1 MTGTAHA
8 PLAEVRGL
16 TVTFDDFVAV
26 RDVSFTLT
34 PGKCVALVGES
45 GSGKSVTAR
54 SLLGLVGR
62 GGAVTAERLRLAGR
76 DLTELSERDWRS
88 VRGSEVGLVLQDALV
103 SLDPLMRVGP
113 QVAEALAPT
122 SAARRQLRGGDRA
135 ARATE
140 LLERAGVPDAAV
152 RARQYPHELSGGLRQ
167 RALIASAVAG
177 APGVLIADEPTTAL
191 DVTVQAQIL
200 ALLGELRAEGTGLL
214 LVSHDLAVVSQ
225 LADEILVL
233 HRGEVVEQG
242 PAAEVLG
249 APRTDYTKM
258 LLAAIPAER
267 DRRRAEE
274 QTSLGDQDRADAP
287 ADDALTAA
295 ASVPGAQAFGASE
308 SDAPVP
314 NAPVPD
320 APAPDAPTH
329 SAPGAD
335 AAPASNT
342 STHPVPV
349 LQALNLRKRY
359 ARPGGGHTLALDDVS
374 FALNRGTTLGIVGES
389 GSGKST
395 AANAVL
401 GFTSLDAG
409 EVLLDGDVWSAAR
422 ERGRRS
428 RRYRIQAISQDPLG
442 SFDPRADVRRILT
455 EALHAVGLPRPEHTE
470 RAVRLLEQV
479 GLGSEHLARTPL
491 ELSGGQRQRVAIAR
505 ALATDP
511 EVIVCDEAVSALDV
525 SVQAQ
530 VLDLLTELQSR
541 LGVSLLFISHDL
553 GVIRSIADE
562 VIVMRG
568 GRIVEAG
575 RTEQV
580 FTAPKHSYTRE
591 LLAAIPRLRVA
602 DEPAPEPTPTFTD
615 TTERT
620 PTS

>member
-88 VRGSEVGLVLQDALV
+88 VRGSEVGLVLQDALI

-267 DRRRAEE
+267 DRRRQAG
-274 QTSLGDQDRADAP
+274 QTLPGDQDRADAP
-287 ADDALTAA
+287 ADDAPVLGEP
-295 ASVPGAQAFGASE
+295 VPGAPV
-308 SDAPVP
+308 SDAPS
-314 NAPVPD
+314 
-320 APAPDAPTH
+320 H

-422 ERGRRS
+422 ERGRRL
-428 RRYRIQAISQDPLG
+428 RRHRIQAISQDPLG
-442 SFDPRADVRRILT
+442 SFDPRADVRGILT
-455 EALHAVGLPRPEHTE
+455 EALHAVGVPRPEHTE

-602 DEPAPEPTPTFTD
+602 DEPAAEPTPTFTD

>member
-113 QVAEALAPT
+113 QIAEALAPT

-267 DRRRAEE
+267 DRRRQAG
-274 QTSLGDQDRADAP
+274 QTLPGDQDRADAP
-287 ADDALTAA
+287 ADDAPVLGEP
-295 ASVPGAQAFGASE
+295 VPGAPV
-308 SDAPVP
+308 SDAPSH
-314 NAPVPD
+314 N
-320 APAPDAPTH
+320 
-329 SAPGAD
+329 APGAD

-428 RRYRIQAISQDPLG
+428 RRHRIQAISQDPLG
-442 SFDPRADVRRILT
+442 SFDPRADVRGILT
-455 EALHAVGLPRPEHTE
+455 EALHAVGVPRPEHTE

-602 DEPAPEPTPTFTD
+602 DEPAPEPTPILTD